1 MHTHPEA
8 THTTPS
14 KSGARKP
21 RYSSMARHLHTALSD
36 TYDGNERHLSEKA
49 QHKRIELT
57 KAPIQGNTTR
67 HEPQSQQEASA
78 SLDQWTLMTANT
90 TNWMGAKTLITALNR
105 GNNPRRPA
113 FIVLQEHRNAGQD
126 ECRRAEDWAR
136 SKGYTLTFSPAT
148 RTGNKGLGSLSAGQ
162 RRARC

>member
-1 MHTHPEA
+1 MHTHPAA
-8 THTTPS
+8 THTTPR
-14 KSGARKP
+14 KLGARKP
-21 RYSSMARHLHTALSD
+21 TYSIMTKHLHTALSD
-36 TYDGNERHLSEKA
+36 TLDGNERYQRDKA
-49 QHKRIELT
+49 QQRIELT

-78 SLDQWTLMTANT
+78 NLDQWTLMTANT

-105 GNNPRRPA
+105 GNSPRRPV

-136 SKGYTLTFSPAT
+136 SKGYTSRSP
-148 RTGNKGLGSLSAGQ
+148 Q
-162 RRARC
+162 Q